1 MEITA
6 STVKELRERT
16 GAGMMECK
24 KALVQTNG
32 DIEAAIDF
40 LRKSGMAK
48 AEKKADRTAA
58 EGIVVAKIAADGH
71 SAALIEVNS
80 ETDFVAR
87 DANFKE
93 YAEKVV
99 NSALVNATPDLDA
112 LMATHIDG
120 QALSEVQ
127 KQLIAKLGEKI
138 DVRRVAFINTK
149 NHLGSYIHGGRIG
162 AIVEITGGDLALA
175 KDIAMHIAATRPQFL
190 TADQVPAAL
199 IDKEKEISTAKAAES
214 GKPAA
219 IIEKMVA
226 GQVKKFVDEITLVGQ
241 PFVKDPNMTVGNLLK
256 DKGAV
261 ANQFVSFAVGEGIE
275 KKEENF
281 RDEVMAQV
289 KGSH

>member
-1 MEITA
+1 MNIDA

-24 KALVQTNG
+24 KALVQTKG
-32 DIEAAIDF
+32 DMDAAIDY
-40 LRKSGMAK
+40 LRKTGMAK
-48 AEKKADRTAA
+48 AEKKADRVAA
-58 EGIVVAKIAADGH
+58 EGIVVAKIAVDAH

-80 ETDFVAR
+80 ETDFVSR

-99 NSALVNATPDLDA
+99 NSALMNATTDVA
-112 LMATHIDG
+112 TLMQTKVDG
-120 QALSEVQ
+120 QTLEEVQ
-127 KQLIAKLGEKI
+127 KQLVAKLGEKI
-138 DVRRVAFINTK
+138 AVRRVAFITTK

-162 AIVEITGGDLALA
+162 AIVEVTGGDTTLA
-175 KDIAMHIAATRPQFL
+175 KDIAMHIAATRPQYL
-190 TADQVPAAL
+190 TGEQVPAAL
-199 IDKEKEISTAKAAES
+199 IEKEKEIYSAKAAES

-219 IIEKMVA
+219 IIEKMLA

-241 PFVKDPNMTVGNLLK
+241 PFVKDPAITVGNLLK
-256 DKGAV
+256 EKGAV

-289 KGSH
+289 KGSN

>member
-1 MEITA
+1 MEVTA

-32 DIEAAIDF
+32 DIDAAIDY
-40 LRKSGMAK
+40 LRKTGMAK
-48 AEKKADRTAA
+48 AEKKADRVAA
-58 EGIVVAKIAADGH
+58 EGIVLAKISNDGH

-80 ETDFVAR
+80 ETDFVSR
-87 DANFKE
+87 DVNFRE

-99 NSALVNATPDLDA
+99 NSALTNATTDVA
-112 LMATHIDG
+112 TLMATKVDG
-120 QALSEVQ
+120 QTLEEVQ
-127 KQLIAKLGEKI
+127 KQLVAKLGEKI
-138 DVRRVAFINTK
+138 AVRRVAFIQTK

-162 AIVEITGGDLALA
+162 AIVEVTGGDNALA
-175 KDIAMHIAATRPQFL
+175 KDIAMHIAATRPQYL
-190 TADQVPAAL
+190 TGEQVPATL
-199 IDKEKEISTAKAAES
+199 IEKEKEIYSAKAAES

-219 IIEKMVA
+219 IIEKMLA

-241 PFVKDPNMTVGNLLK
+241 PFVKDPNVTVGNLLK
-256 DKGAV
+256 EKGAV

-289 KGSH
+289 KGSN

>member
-1 MEITA
+1 MNIDA

-32 DIEAAIDF
+32 DIDAAIDY
-40 LRKSGMAK
+40 LRKTGMAK
-48 AEKKADRTAA
+48 AEKKADRVAA
-58 EGIVVAKIAADGH
+58 EGIVLAKISNDGH

-80 ETDFVAR
+80 ETDFVSR

-93 YAEKVV
+93 YAEKAV
-99 NSALVNATPDLDA
+99 NSALTNATTDVA
-112 LMATHIDG
+112 SLMETKVDG
-120 QALSEVQ
+120 QTLEEVQ
-127 KQLIAKLGEKI
+127 KQLVAKLGEKI
-138 DVRRVAFINTK
+138 AVRRVAFIKTK

-162 AIVEITGGDLALA
+162 AIVEVTGGDTALA
-175 KDIAMHIAATRPQFL
+175 KDIAMHIAATRPQYL
-190 TADQVPAAL
+190 TGEQVPAAL
-199 IDKEKEISTAKAAES
+199 IEKEKEIYSAKAAES
-214 GKPAA
+214 GKPVA
-219 IIEKMVA
+219 IIEKMLA

-241 PFVKDPNMTVGNLLK
+241 PFVKDPNTTVGNLLK
-256 DKGAV
+256 EKGAV

-289 KGSH
+289 KGSN

>member
-6 STVKELRERT
+6 SIVKELRERT

-24 KALVQTNG
+24 KALVQTKG

-58 EGIVVAKIAADGH
+58 EGIVLAKVSADGH

-99 NSALVNATPDLDA
+99 NSALTNVAHDVEA
-112 LMATHIDG
+112 LMATKVDG
-120 QALSEVQ
+120 QSLSEVQ

-149 NHLGSYIHGGRIG
+149 NNLGSYIHGGRIG

-175 KDIAMHIAATRPQFL
+175 KDVAMHIAATRPQFL

-199 IDKEKEISTAKAAES
+199 IDKEKEIATAKAADS
-214 GKPAA
+214 GKPAV
-219 IIEKMVA
+219 IVEKMVG

-241 PFVKDPNMTVGNLLK
+241 PFVKDPNITVGNLLK
-256 DKGAV
+256 EKGAV
-261 ANQFVSFAVGEGIE
+261 ANQFVSFVVGEGIE